1 MRLCDCEEPRRDRQ
15 MTIGDGRRL
24 GCLVLWLESTG
35 EEGLAVVAGALVSRP
50 ERSNK
55 TAPVPRCELA
65 SCWDVGAAACVG

>member
-1 MRLCDCEEPRRDRQ
+1 

-35 EEGLAVVAGALVSRP
+35 EGLAVAGALVSRP

-65 SCWDVGAAACVG
+65 SCWDVA

>member
-1 MRLCDCEEPRRDRQ
+1 

-35 EEGLAVVAGALVSRP
+35 EEGLVAVAGALVSRP

-65 SCWDVGAAACVG
+65 SCWDVA